1 MSTSFT
7 LVIITY
13 FIYDKH
19 NLCYNTFAKD
29 GMWHEIYKNIFF
41 IHIITCIS
49 RV

>member
-29 GMWHEIYKNIFF
+29 GMCHEIYKIIVF
-41 IHIITCIS
+41 IITITYIS
-49 RV
+49 RL